1 MINNYMNKSERII
14 YARALAETFSLEEL
28 QQMRKKALIS
38 GSEGR
43 VSSWS
48 DVGLSSSIT
57 YSFDLGVAI
66 DVLSAAI
73 AIIKGETASFAKKD
87 RIRKFVL

>member
-1 MINNYMNKSERII
+1 MTKSERII
-14 YARALAETFSLEEL
+14 YAKALAETFSLEEL
-28 QQMRKKALIS
+28 QQMRKKALVS
-38 GSEGR
+38 GNEGR

-57 YSFDLGVAI
+57 YAFELGVAI

-73 AIIKGETASFAKKD
+73 SIVKGESAAIGKKD

>member
-1 MINNYMNKSERII
+1 MTKSERII
-14 YARALAETFSLEEL
+14 YAKALAETFSLEEL

-38 GSEGR
+38 GNEGR
-43 VSSWS
+43 VTSWG
-48 DVGLSSSIT
+48 DVGLSSQIT
-57 YSFDLGVAI
+57 YAFDLGVAI

-73 AIIKGETASFAKKD
+73 SIVKGETSAIGKMD